1 MELDTTHL
9 ILRGLGVLGVLEGW
23 SDSEIKTR
31 HASAF
36 KDCAGRT
43 LPLEDASRG
52 DVFHPSCQQG
62 GGTGFLSAL
71 KLAAPPPV
79 LAPSRQVH
87 LLLVGFLLSQC
98 GKANVQPQSAARSS
112 PCLVTSVH
120 MSL

>member
-1 MELDTTHL
+1 MWLRAAVFCLRDKNSHIVDQHGDQTMELDTTHL

-52 DVFHPSCQQG
+52 DVFFILPASRAAAL
-62 GGTGFLSAL
+62 GFSVLS
-71 KLAAPPPV
+71 
-79 LAPSRQVH
+79 S
-87 LLLVGFLLSQC
+87 
-98 GKANVQPQSAARSS
+98 
-112 PCLVTSVH
+112 
-120 MSL
+120 